1 MNFAIA
7 QKFERPIRRGGWLH
21 WAVVG
26 IISLVPGCQAWP
38 GNQAMRQY
46 QLESDRLLSE
56 FRSQK
61 KRAEE
66 LEQRNYQLEQ
76 RLGESE
82 KLIAR
87 LQGRSNSRVADSNAR
102 TDGRT
107 LADLGSNPPGTTKK
121 IPGLGLPDDT
131 PGTAGRLTSGAGTG
145 TLNGDPTRSN
155 QWRPITGR

>member
-1 MNFAIA
+1 MNLLMAR
-7 QKFERPIRRGGWLH
+7 KSERRSQSGGWLP
-21 WAVVG
+21 WAVLG
-26 IISLVPGCQAWP
+26 ILSLIPGCQAWP

-87 LQGRSNSRVADSNAR
+87 LQGRSTSRVADSGAR
-102 TDGRT
+102 SDSRT
-107 LADLGSNPPGTTKK
+107 LADLSNNPSGTSKK

-131 PGTAGRLTSGAGTG
+131 PGTAGRLTSGVGAG
-145 TLNGDPTRSN
+145 TLNGDPARST

>member
-1 MNFAIA
+1 MAR
-7 QKFERPIRRGGWLH
+7 QSERRSQRGDWLP
-21 WAVVG
+21 WAVLG
-26 IISLVPGCQAWP
+26 ILTLVLGCQAWP

-87 LQGRSNSRVADSNAR
+87 LQGRSNSRVADSSGR
-102 TDGRT
+102 TDSRT
-107 LADLGSNPPGTTKK
+107 LADLSNNPVGTSKK

-131 PGTAGRLTSGAGTG
+131 PGTAGRLTSGVGAG
-145 TLNGDPTRSN
+145 TLNGDPARSN

>member
-1 MNFAIA
+1 
-7 QKFERPIRRGGWLH
+7 
-21 WAVVG
+21 
-26 IISLVPGCQAWP
+26 
-38 GNQAMRQY
+38 MRQY

-87 LQGRSNSRVADSNAR
+87 LQGRSNSRVADSGAR

-155 QWRPITGR
+155 QWPSPLIRSSVDPMLLPQRPPVSVTNVLLHRWFY